1 MRGINKKTIMAL
13 GACILLSTPVATSAR
28 DIKTLTNFKLPAYM
42 GVNYMP
48 SALKSATGGATIINL
63 GTIDGQGTGSYA
75 IDGVLENSDGL
86 QRGDYTP
93 GIMENK
99 RTAIINFSSAKAGYY
114 YKFRCMNHNSVSL
127 NAYVSGSWSP
137 DAN

>member
-1 MRGINKKTIMAL
+1 MIRINKKIVMFL
-13 GACILLSTPVATSAR
+13 GTCILLSTPVATYAR
-28 DIKTLTNFKLPAYM
+28 DIKTLTNFKLPAYK
-42 GVNYMP
+42 GINYMP

-75 IDGVLENSDGL
+75 IDGMLQNSDGV
-86 QRGDYTP
+86 QRGDYTT

-99 RTAIINFSSAKAGYY
+99 RTAIINWQSAKRGYY
-114 YKFRCMNHNSVSL
+114 YKFKCMNHNSVGL